1 MKARLGGFNARVL
14 ATSPFIFPFRTL
26 RFAAGAAHGPVF
38 DEGAMKFVDEVEIT
52 VKAGDGGRGCMSFR
66 REKFVP
72 KGGPDGGDGGDGGHV
87 RVAADAH
94 LTTLLDLRYQRLY
107 RADRG
112 QHGRGKDQHGRN
124 GADRIIRV
132 PVGTLIRD
140 ADSGE
145 VIADIDASSG
155 DVIVAQGGKG
165 GKGNSR
171 FATATRQAP
180 RFAQPGLPGEERE
193 LRLEL
198 RLLADVGLIG
208 LPNAGKSTLI
218 SVISAARPKIADYPF
233 TTLAPNL
240 GVVRYGDG
248 SFVAA
253 DIPGLI
259 EGAHR
264 GEGLGHRFL
273 KHVTRTGLL
282 VHVLDVFQAG
292 ERDPKTDFE
301 TVNRELALFDGE
313 LAQKP
318 QIVAASKVDLLPD
331 RYALGPLDDFFRS
344 RGYRFC
350 AVSAVTG
357 EGLERLKALIADGL
371 AERSALAAGGG
382 KAPTPME
389 SHG

>member
-1 MKARLGGFNARVL
+1 
-14 ATSPFIFPFRTL
+14 
-26 RFAAGAAHGPVF
+26 
-38 DEGAMKFVDEVEIT
+38 MKFVDEVEVT

-87 RVAADAH
+87 RVAADPG
-94 LTTLLDLRYQRLY
+94 LSTLLDLRYQRLY
-107 RADRG
+107 RGGRG

-124 GADRIIRV
+124 GADRVIRV
-132 PVGTLIRD
+132 PLGTLVRD
-140 ADSGE
+140 AETGDL
-145 VIADIDASSG
+145 IADIDAPSS
-155 DVIVAQGGKG
+155 DVVVARGGKG
-165 GKGNSR
+165 GKGNGR
-171 FATATRQAP
+171 FATPARQAP
-180 RFAQPGLPGEERE
+180 RYAQPGLPGEGRE

-198 RLLADVGLIG
+198 RLLADVGLVG

-233 TTLAPNL
+233 TTLTPNL
-240 GVVRYGDG
+240 GVARCGDR

-273 KHVTRTGLL
+273 KHVMRTRLL
-282 VHVLDVFQAG
+282 VHVLDVFRLGDGDA
-292 ERDPKTDFE
+292 KTDFE
-301 TVNRELALFDGE
+301 TVNRELALFDDE
-313 LAQKP
+313 LPRKP

-331 RYALGPLDDFFRS
+331 RGALRAIEESFRS

-357 EGLERLKALIADGL
+357 EGLERLKTLVVQGL
-371 AERSALAAGGG
+371 AAQDAPAAPSRPPARGV
-382 KAPTPME
+382 E